1 MKSFA
6 SISCL
11 LISTIVVATP
21 SDDLRHAI
29 ITSDLKQALCL
40 LPLIPDQEKA
50 SFVQLADEILNKR
63 HVDYEAHRVVP
74 QISFPMAFCFTAGL
88 TAYLACLRKFNTY
101 GLNSKLISVPKFVLA
116 RIQNILDD
124 PNVRRQLESNGVG
137 ITGTPLLSLLLKIYI
152 KQKQI
157 SIMPIKRA
165 RLASLWV
172 QAY

>member
-6 SISCL
+6 AISCL
-11 LISTIVVATP
+11 LIYTCVAATP
-21 SDDLRHAI
+21 SDELRHAI
-29 ITSDLKQALCL
+29 ITSDLKQVLSL
-40 LPLIPDQEKA
+40 LPLLPDQEKA

-101 GLNSKLISVPKFVLA
+101 GLNSKPKFVLA
-116 RIQNILDD
+116 RIQDILDD
-124 PNVRRQLESNGVG
+124 PNVRRQLESNGVE
-137 ITGTPLLSLLLKIYI
+137 LRAHLCFLCYLKIYI